1 MLLGPSRRPE
11 GTRAVLSADG
21 AYKLTRDRLIK
32 PPPSSKFAPLAIRG
46 TWRCVFP
53 LVCISIRTDGAR
65 RIRAGNSADQCKL
78 GDGGL
83 ISCSALVGWLADLPL
98 LTNWEPDFVTMKPA
112 TALAILLIALDLLPQ
127 LSGAPR
133 WRIAIGVIG
142 TLIGASRFIQELG
155 GLELGLESWLAPPG
169 AVPGPTSCEP
179 RLDIWRA
186 TGLPL
191 SPQR

>member
-133 WRIAIGVIG
+133 LLQPGHRRPRPLGRRPRVCGLSLNLALANHATG
-142 TLIGASRFIQELG
+142 TTGGRLSCQGSVKGASLLVIC
-155 GLELGLESWLAPPG
+155 
-169 AVPGPTSCEP
+169 TM
-179 RLDIWRA
+179 
-186 TGLPL
+186 PL
-191 SPQR
+191 WP